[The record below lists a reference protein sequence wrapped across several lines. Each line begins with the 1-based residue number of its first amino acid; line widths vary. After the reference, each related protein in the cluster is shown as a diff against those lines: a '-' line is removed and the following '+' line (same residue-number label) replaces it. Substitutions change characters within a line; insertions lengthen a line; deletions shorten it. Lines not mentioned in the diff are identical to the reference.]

1 MPEALNY
8 AVDYGRALEQN
19 YPYVLNYGALYAT
32 PNNGRFRRVNA
43 RTIEIPSISTTGRV
57 DADRDT
63 IEMAKRNYNN
73 AWDSKTLTN
82 QRKWST
88 LVHPMDIDQA
98 NLVTS
103 IQNITKVYN
112 EEQKFPEMDAYLIS
126 KIYSDWTDTGRT
138 ADGDTLTEE
147 NVIPTFDKLMQRMT
161 EKRVPPNGRI
171 LYVTPAVD
179 TLIKNAKQIQRTRD
193 VKSSGTALNFMVSS
207 IDNVQIVVVPP
218 ELMKTAYDF
227 TVGWKVGAS
236 AKQINMFLVH
246 PGAVITPVSYEFA
259 KLDPP
264 SAGSEGKY
272 IYYEESHEDVF
283 ILDKKAD
290 AIQFVA
296 EAGL

>member
-8 AVDYGRALEQN
+8 AVDYSRSLEQE
-19 YPYVLNYGALYAT
+19 YPHVLNFGALYAT
-32 PNNGRFRRVNA
+32 PNNGRFRWVNA

-57 DADRDT
+57 DANRDT
-63 IEMAKRNYNN
+63 IEMAKRNYDND
-73 AWDSKTLTN
+73 WVPKTLTN

-88 LVHPMDIDQA
+88 LVHPKNIDQT
-98 NLVTS
+98 NMVTS
-103 IQNITKVYN
+103 IRNITKVFN
-112 EEQKFPEMDAYLIS
+112 EEQKLPEMDAYCIS
-126 KIYSDWTDTGRT
+126 KIYSDWSDAGHT
-138 ADGDTLTEE
+138 ADSDALTEE

-236 AKQINMFLVH
+236 AKQIHMFLIH

-264 SAGSEGKY
+264 SAISEGKY
-272 IYYEESHEDVF
+272 VYYEESFEDVF
-283 ILDKKAD
+283 ILNKKAD